1 MNQYGNRYAVIVDKD
16 DFVTFFFLR
25 MNKKGEDM
33 RPAQKEWFLNKC
45 QEAVQNKFL
54 DNIEVL
60 EKIVEAIKSL
70 RG

>member
-1 MNQYGNRYAVIVDKD
+1 
-16 DFVTFFFLR
+16 